1 MQADRLDHSVG
12 TAAMALVP
20 RVQVVTRAPSEYK
33 PPPACRPS
41 AACLGRNSLPDMPS
55 HQIIR
60 NLVEL
65 VPVVLNIY
73 LLVAAVNELLDSA
86 EVINNYLGDLDES
99 SFLFVVFLLDLWK

>member
-1 MQADRLDHSVG
+1 MG

-33 PPPACRPS
+33 PLPACRPS

-99 SFLFVVFLLDLWK
+99 SFLIVVFLLDLWK

>member
-1 MQADRLDHSVG
+1 
-12 TAAMALVP
+12 
-20 RVQVVTRAPSEYK
+20 
-33 PPPACRPS
+33 
-41 AACLGRNSLPDMPS
+41 MPS

-99 SFLFVVFLLDLWK
+99 SFLIVVFLLDLWK

>member
-1 MQADRLDHSVG
+1 
-12 TAAMALVP
+12 
-20 RVQVVTRAPSEYK
+20 
-33 PPPACRPS
+33 
-41 AACLGRNSLPDMPS
+41 MPS